1 LFDGLNELDYCL
13 HCLAVF
19 GCDDKGQQIL
29 GEDWINYDNF
39 VFDRSKARRE
49 RDSLDMGVHENFCNL
64 IRLSLVLKWREEPR
78 CSQDVIACF
87 ESGAA
92 PLIRIGS
99 PTVQTQW
106 QR

>member
-39 VFDRSKARRE
+39 VFDRLKARRE

-87 ESGAA
+87 ESGGATS
-92 PLIRIGS
+92 IRIGS